1 MVRSKKGFTLIELM
15 IVVAIIGVLAAVA
28 IPAYSG
34 YVKRARMTELSNAM
48 GAVASAAVEYYQAH
62 ADTWPTADIIGARSI
77 FTSLGILF
85 PTTYLNGMNE
95 ANVMWDAGNH
105 QIEVLNIGN
114 IGAGPDGCGF
124 FLQAEA
130 AGRGQWGT
138 PASNGGAN
146 TLPQTYLPHN

>member
-62 ADTWPTADIIGARSI
+62 ADTWPASMTGAGAI
-77 FTSLGILF
+77 FTSLGIRF
-85 PTTYLNGMNE
+85 PTTYLN
-95 ANVMWDAGNH
+95 ANADVLWIGGTGANQH
-105 QIEVLNIGN
+105 RVEVINIDNIGT
-114 IGAGPDGCGF
+114 GPDGCGF

-138 PASNGGAN
+138 PASAGN